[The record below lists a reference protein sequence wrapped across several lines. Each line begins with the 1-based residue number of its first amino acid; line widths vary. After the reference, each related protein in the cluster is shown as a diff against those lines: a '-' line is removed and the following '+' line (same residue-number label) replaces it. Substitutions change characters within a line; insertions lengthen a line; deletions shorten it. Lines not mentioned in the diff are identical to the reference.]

1 VIQKSKINPI
11 GPNIHLGP
19 LKHLSNPYPIYKL
32 WREQHP
38 VFQLESNGFWAV
50 CKYDDVCFALKY
62 PDLFSSTAVKDL
74 FQPEWLDKKYWRNLF
89 FLIEDPPEHTAHRM
103 LVSKEFAKETIELLV
118 PFMRRTTKG
127 LLNKIIPHQK
137 IEFIQDFAYPCIGNL
152 IDHIVGTE
160 DSLSLKEVQLQPKI
174 NEKNLSREPDPD
186 HIVEIERNIQNKIDY
201 FNSLIQKR
209 REKPEKDLISKLI
222 SAEVDGVPLTDD
234 MISNAVELLLLAGTH
249 GPVHSLSHV
258 MIQMSR
264 RPDLFK
270 RLQIDPHLIPAF
282 IEESLR
288 YSSVAP
294 MVFRRTKQAVT
305 LSGVTIPEGEMVML
319 FLASAN
325 RDPDIFSDPDD
336 FDIGRSNIHK
346 HIAFGY
352 GPHQCL
358 GAHLTRV
365 KIRVVLECILK
376 NFNGISCPDDDQMEW
391 NSWMVN
397 SVNAL
402 PMSFY

>member
-1 VIQKSKINPI
+1 MIKTGAIDPI
-11 GPNIHLGP
+11 RSGIHIGL
-19 LKHLSNPYPIYKL
+19 LKHLSNPYPVYKL

-38 VFQLESNGFWAV
+38 VFQLEPKGFWAV
-50 CKYDDVCFALKY
+50 CRYDNICFALKH
-62 PDLFSSTAVKDL
+62 PELFSSTAVKDL
-74 FQPEWLDKKYWRNLF
+74 FQPEWLDKQYWRNLF

-103 LVSKEFAKETIELLV
+103 LVSKEFAAESVELLA
-118 PFMRRTTKG
+118 PFMRKHTKA
-127 LLNKIIPHQK
+127 LLAKISPHQE

-160 DSLSLKEVQLQPKI
+160 DSLSLKEVQLQPEI
-174 NEKNLSREPDPD
+174 NEQNLSSKPDPQT
-186 HIVEIERNIQNKIDY
+186 IEEIQQNILNKIDY
-201 FNSLIQKR
+201 FKALIQKR
-209 REKPEKDLISKLI
+209 RLRPKEDLISKLI
-222 SAEVDGVPLTDD
+222 SVEVDGVPLSDD

-258 MIQMSR
+258 LIQLSR
-264 RPDLFK
+264 RPDLFNI
-270 RLQIDPHLIPAF
+270 LQRKPHIIPAF

-288 YSSVAP
+288 FSSVAP
-294 MVFRRTKQAVT
+294 MVFRRTKEAVT
-305 LSGVTIPEGEMVML
+305 LSGVTIPAGETILL

-325 RDPDIFSDPDD
+325 RDPDIFPDPDN
-336 FDIGRSNIHK
+336 FDISRPNIHK
-346 HIAFGY
+346 HVAFGY

-365 KIRVVLECILK
+365 KLRVVLECILK
-376 NFNGISCPDDDQMEW
+376 KFDGISCPADDQLEW

-402 PMSFY
+402 PISFY

>member
-1 VIQKSKINPI
+1 MTQKSKIDPTR
-11 GPNIHLGP
+11 PDIHMGSI
-19 LKHLSNPYPIYKL
+19 KHLSNPYPNYKL
-32 WREQHP
+32 WREKHP
-38 VFQLESNGFWAV
+38 VFQLEPKGFWAI
-50 CKYDDVCFALKY
+50 CKYDDICFALKH
-62 PDLFSSTAVKDL
+62 PELFSSTAVKEL
-74 FQPEWLDKKYWRNLF
+74 FQPEWLDKEYWRNLF
-89 FLIEDPPEHTAHRM
+89 FLIEDPPAHTVHRM
-103 LVSKEFAKETIELLV
+103 LVSKEFAKETVELLV
-118 PFMRRTTKG
+118 PFMRQTAQA
-127 LLNKIIPHQK
+127 LLDKIPPHQE
-137 IEFIQDFAYPCIGNL
+137 IEFIQGFAYPCIGNL

-160 DSLSLKEVQLQPKI
+160 DSLSLKEVQLQPEI
-174 NEKNLSREPDPD
+174 NEKNLSAKPDLK
-186 HIVEIERNIQNKIDY
+186 VIEEVQRNILNKVNY
-201 FNSLIQKR
+201 FTTIIQKR
-209 REKPEKDLISKLI
+209 REKPKKDLISKLI
-222 SAEVDGVPLTDD
+222 SVEVDGAHLSDD

-258 MIQMSR
+258 MIQLSR

-270 RLQIDPHLIPAF
+270 RLQSDPDLIPAF

-288 YSSVAP
+288 FSSVGP
-294 MVFRRTKQAVT
+294 MVFRRTKEAVT
-305 LSGVTIPEGEMVML
+305 LSGVTIPEGETVML

-336 FDIGRSNIHK
+336 FDISRPNINK

-365 KIRVVLECILK
+365 KLRVVLECILK
-376 NFNGISCPDDDQMEW
+376 KFNGISCLEDDQMEW

-402 PMSFY
+402 PISFY